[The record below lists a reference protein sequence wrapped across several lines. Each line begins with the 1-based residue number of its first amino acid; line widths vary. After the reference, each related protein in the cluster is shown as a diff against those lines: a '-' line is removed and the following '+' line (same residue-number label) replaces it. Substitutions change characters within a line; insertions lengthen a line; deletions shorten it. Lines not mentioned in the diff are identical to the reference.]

1 VTDNPRIPGSGFW
14 TASISPILSSVKM
27 AEAVEQ
33 QAIFNGLTAF
43 EIEAFRC

>member
-1 VTDNPRIPGSGFW
+1 VTDNPRIPAPASRL
-14 TASISPILSSVKM
+14 TSISAILSSVKM